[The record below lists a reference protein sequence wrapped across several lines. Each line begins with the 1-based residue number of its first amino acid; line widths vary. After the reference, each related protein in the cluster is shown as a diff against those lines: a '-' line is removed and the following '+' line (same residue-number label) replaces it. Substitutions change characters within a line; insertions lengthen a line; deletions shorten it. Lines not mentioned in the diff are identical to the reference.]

1 MSKNAYQLNI
11 IRKIKTRK
19 KLVNNIKIFLIK
31 KNKKTVVN
39 VTKISQKM
47 KKTG

>member
-31 KNKKTVVN
+31 KNKTVVN